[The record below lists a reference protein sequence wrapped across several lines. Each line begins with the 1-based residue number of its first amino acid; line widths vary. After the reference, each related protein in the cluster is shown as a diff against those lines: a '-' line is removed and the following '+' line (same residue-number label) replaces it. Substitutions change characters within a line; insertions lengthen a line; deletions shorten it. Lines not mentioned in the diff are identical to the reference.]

1 MGKILYLNKKKKIG
15 KKIVQL
21 LRVYERD
28 YCEPPIRKD
37 INVSLIEDYK

>member
-21 LRVYERD
+21 LRVYER
-28 YCEPPIRKD
+28 YHQ
-37 INVSLIEDYK
+37 